1 MPVFAVTSDISP
13 MLEQAMPPVWRLS
26 DIAPAFQSPDP
37 DAPPPSL
44 LRVTVYCVLS
54 CHLNRAII
62 GQIEKTDKYGYK
74 ETIDK
79 CV

>member
-1 MPVFAVTSDISP
+1 
-13 MLEQAMPPVWRLS
+13 MPPVWRLS

-62 GQIEKTDKYGYK
+62 GQIEKTDKYMDIKRQLTSVYN
-74 ETIDK
+74 K
-79 CV
+79 CQV